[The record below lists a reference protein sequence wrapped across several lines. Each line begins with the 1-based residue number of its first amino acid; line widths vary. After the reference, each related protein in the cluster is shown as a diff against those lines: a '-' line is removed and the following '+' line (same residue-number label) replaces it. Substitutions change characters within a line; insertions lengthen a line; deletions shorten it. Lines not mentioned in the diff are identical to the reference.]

1 MHILGLVV
9 GGAAA
14 YLVVGVGTTEAWV
27 AAVAL
32 ILAGARLAHGATA

>member
-14 YLVVGVGTTEAWV
+14 YLVVGVGTPAAWL

-32 ILAGARLAHGATA
+32 IVAGARLARRETA

>member
-14 YLVVGVGTTEAWV
+14 YLVVGVGTIEAWV
-27 AAVAL
+27 AAAAL
-32 ILAGARLAHGATA
+32 IVAGARLARRETA